1 MTTTQVAKQH
11 DIIDNLFILLNKQ
24 TIQLNRMKQITLLL
38 LGSILCFLV
47 KAQPQENQ
55 DFPNTLNGVNLD
67 QLVKTVEH
75 IQSDPEIARFRFRS
89 TTSWIKGGHSQTRI
103 KEFYGAKM
111 EDQSRQ
117 TAFVIEGDEPA
128 ILLGENHGPNAV
140 ESVLHALASCL
151 TVGVVYNA
159 EVKGIPI
166 KALSFDLEGDL
177 DLQGF
182 LGLSESVRP
191 GYSNIQLKMNV
202 DTDASEAQI
211 RELFEYVQK
220 TSPVLDIIRNPV
232 PVSLE
237 IKH

>member
-1 MTTTQVAKQH
+1 
-11 DIIDNLFILLNKQ
+11 
-24 TIQLNRMKQITLLL
+24 MKKVTLLL
-38 LGSILCFLV
+38 LCSILCLLV

-55 DFPNTLNGVNLD
+55 DFPNTLNGVNLE
-67 QLVKTVEH
+67 QLVNTVQH
-75 IQSDPEIARFRFRS
+75 IQGDPEIARFKFKS
-89 TTSWIKGGHSQTRI
+89 TTNWIRGGHSQTRI

-117 TAFVIEGDEPA
+117 SAFVLEGDEPA

-151 TVGVVYNA
+151 IVGVVYNA
-159 EVKGIPI
+159 AVKGIPI

-182 LGLSESVRP
+182 LGLSDSVRP
-191 GYSNIQLKMNV
+191 GYSNIQLKMNI
-202 DTDASEAQI
+202 DADASEAQI
-211 RELFEYVQK
+211 RELFEHVEK

-237 IKH
+237 IKQ